1 MSRTLFVFDS
11 ETEKYGIAQ
20 GGFQNL
26 QLAVCLMLLLGI
38 CLLLL
43 LGLGERLAY
52 TLKAKLQFAGGQ
64 TQSRQ

>member
-26 QLAVCLMLLLGI
+26 QLAVCLLLLGL

>member
-11 ETEKYGIAQ
+11 ETGKYGIAQ

-26 QLAVCLMLLLGI
+26 QLAVCLLLLGL